1 MSQTGSGEG
10 ARLQPRHYLSIVR
23 RRGWIVALTAVA
35 AATSGFALSSRQA
48 PVYVAQAKVFIGP
61 GTDGAGDLASALNEI
76 TLSGEFLTSYAE
88 AMKSRPLAGQVVSQE
103 KLPFSPQ
110 ALTARISTV
119 VVTNTRIIVVSVS
132 DSDPGRAER
141 SVNTLVTDFV
151 SSSAVEFGGKTGV
164 LASVLEPALA
174 PTTPVSPKPKRDAAL
189 LAFLGV
195 FLGLGCAVLLEH
207 LDNRILSRDD
217 VELALDPLPILAAIP
232 EASGGRKRTLFFS
245 ENENSHVAESF
256 RILRT
261 NAQFFSMS
269 EPLGRVLVT
278 SPHGQDGK
286 TTVAVNLAASLAAS
300 GLRTVLVEADL
311 RRPCASAYFE
321 LPPAPGLSDVLVGR
335 SELSEAIR
343 ATGVANLLLVP
354 AGTVPPNPSELLGSK
369 LMVSVLDEL
378 AAEGTVV
385 VLDSPPALVVT
396 DAPVLAAQMD
406 GIVLVVRAG
415 RTHQD
420 GAREVKRL
428 FERIGAPMLGV
439 VINCASRD
447 DAYGSPHRYYRYLR
461 NGDALVPSKN
471 PSPGHVEPG
480 TRSTAGQDPSS
491 EPDHEGESPP
501 PLAPALRAGP
511 SARHRDRT

>member
-1 MSQTGSGEG
+1 MSQPGSPRGEHV
-10 ARLQPRHYLSIVR
+10 QPRHYLSIVR
-23 RRGWIVALTAVA
+23 RRGWIVALAAIA
-35 AATSGFALSSRQA
+35 AATSGFALSSRRA
-48 PVYVAQAKVFIGP
+48 PIYVAQAKVFIGP
-61 GTDGAGDLASALNEI
+61 GTDGTGDLASALNEI

-88 AMKSRPLAGQVVSQE
+88 AIKSRPLAGQVVSQE

-110 ALTARISTV
+110 ALAARVSTV

-132 DSDPGRAER
+132 DSDPARAQR
-141 SVNTLVTDFV
+141 TVNTLATDFV

-174 PTTPVSPKPKRDAAL
+174 PTSPVSPKPKRDAAL
-189 LAFLGV
+189 LGFLGLS
-195 FLGLGCAVLLEH
+195 LGLGCAVLLEQI
-207 LDNRILSRDD
+207 DNRILSRDD
-217 VELALDPLPILAAIP
+217 VELAFGPLPILAAIP
-232 EASGGRKRTLFFS
+232 EASGSRKRTLFFT
-245 ENENSHVAESF
+245 ENKNSHVGESF

-261 NAQFFSMS
+261 NAQFFSMN

-278 SPHGQDGK
+278 SPHGKDGK

-311 RRPCASAYFE
+311 RRPCASTYFE

-335 SELSEAIR
+335 SEVSEAIR
-343 ATGVANLLLVP
+343 ATGVANLRLVP

-369 LMVSVLDEL
+369 LMVSILDEL
-378 AAEGTVV
+378 AADGSVV

-396 DAPVLAAQMD
+396 DAAVLAAQMD

-415 RTHQD
+415 RTHRD

-428 FERIGAPMLGV
+428 FERIGAPVLGV
-439 VINCASRD
+439 VINCASRGD
-447 DAYGSPHRYYRYLR
+447 DYSYPHRYYRYLR
-461 NGDALVPSKN
+461 KGDAPLPSENKSN
-471 PSPGHVEPG
+471 GHVEPG
-480 TRSTAGQDPSS
+480 TTSMPGQGSPLQ
-491 EPDHEGESPP
+491 PDHEGESVP

-511 SARHRDRT
+511 PARHRSR